1 MHAHERGRQQR
12 RTGRGPAMNRAARG
26 MTTEAVL
33 AAATDILERDGLL
46 GLSMRRLAGE
56 LGVSTSTVYWH
67 AGTRDELLD
76 KLIEQITDE
85 LGNVRPQGSDPVERI
100 GSMIRSL
107 LDEVRARPQL
117 ISLSATQG
125 RGEAIFTKAQVAL
138 AHELAARRRP
148 RRGSRLRPLHHPVP
162 PGRFRLAGT
171 LAVARLPRPRGDAM
185 GRGGPGARPGDE
197 RRAAPRRGSGPGV
210 RFHARRHPSGPAR
223 PRRRPCP
230 DRQAAV
236 RRRMAPCR
244 PPAGTTITTWG
255 AHDARERQTQ
265 RGESQP

>member
-1 MHAHERGRQQR
+1 MNEDVSNGGPR
-12 RTGRGPAMNRAARG
+12 RGPAMNRAARG

-33 AAATDILERDGLL
+33 AAATEILERDGLL

-138 AHELAARRRP
+138 AHELAAAGVHGEEAAFALSTILFHLGGFVLLEHSLSHDYRVPRGVRAGP
-148 RRGSRLRPLHHPVP
+148 RRTRNS
-162 PGRFRLAGT
+162 T
-171 LAVARLPRPRGDAM
+171 
-185 GRGGPGARPGDE
+185 
-197 RRAAPRRGSGPGV
+197 RR
-210 RFHARRHPSGPAR
+210 
-223 PRRRPCP
+223 
-230 DRQAAV
+230 
-236 RRRMAPCR
+236 
-244 PPAGTTITTWG
+244 
-255 AHDARERQTQ
+255 
-265 RGESQP
+265 